1 MGAHCSVRTST
12 ILGIEALPV
21 DVEVD
26 VSAGLP
32 TFAIVG
38 LPDLAVQEARERV
51 RAAVKASGFD
61 FPGARV
67 IVNLAPG
74 PLRKHGTG
82 FDLPIAAALL
92 AATRQIPRARVS
104 EVAVVGELSLDGRIR
119 AVPGMLAHA
128 LQARSCGT
136 LIGPPDAEGAQTL
149 EGLRYRALG
158 HLRDLAGAEMKD
170 TPARQRPATVL
181 PATPDL
187 AEVCGQELARRAL
200 EVAAAGGHN
209 ILLVGPPGS
218 GKTMLARRL
227 PGILPPLCS
236 DEMLSTALVHSVAG
250 LDDSD
255 ALAGVRPFRAP
266 HHSCSIAGLIGGGSP
281 PRPGE
286 VSLAHNGV
294 LFLDEMPEFGPAA
307 LQALRQPLED
317 GQVVLVRADGRVRF
331 PARIALVGAANPCP
345 CGFFGDPEKACTC
358 PPSVVARYQS
368 RIGGPLLDR
377 IDMYVRMERVPPDR
391 ILCGAPAEATA
402 VVRSRIKAAREA
414 CLARGP
420 AANAV
425 ISGAALLTACQ
436 LSSESRTAV
445 EEHARAHHLSGRGIT
460 RLLRV
465 ARSIADLEGSIP
477 VTSDHVDEASGF
489 RMETGGAQHGANRR
503 SPV

>member
-26 VSAGLP
+26 VSTGLP
-32 TFAIVG
+32 VFSIVG
-38 LPDLAVQEARERV
+38 LPDAAVQEARERV
-51 RAAVKASGFD
+51 RAAVRSSGFD

-67 IVNLAPG
+67 VVNLAPG

-92 AATRQIPRARVS
+92 AATAQIPRKPVS
-104 EVAVVGELSLDGRIR
+104 LAAVVGELSLDGSVRS
-119 AVPGMLAHA
+119 VPGMLAHA
-128 LQARSCGT
+128 LQARERGI
-136 LIGPPDAEGAQTL
+136 LLGPADADGAQTL
-149 EGLRYRALG
+149 AGLDYRPLR
-158 HLRDLAGAEMKD
+158 HLRDLLDPNPLGIALPDGRA
-170 TPARQRPATVL
+170 ATL
-181 PATPDL
+181 PVVADL
-187 AEVCGQELARRAL
+187 ADVYGQEYAKRAL
-200 EVAAAGGHN
+200 EIAAAGGHN
-209 ILLVGPPGS
+209 VLMVGPPGS

-227 PGILPPLCS
+227 AGILPPLED
-236 DEMLSTALVHSVAG
+236 DERLSTALVHSVAG

-255 ALAGVRPFRAP
+255 ALAGLRPFRAP

-345 CGFFGDPEKACTC
+345 CGFFGDPEKACAC
-358 PPSVVARYQS
+358 PPALVARYQG

-377 IDMYVRMERVPPDR
+377 IDMYVRVERVPPDR
-391 ILCGAPAEATA
+391 ILSGVPGETTRA
-402 VVRSRIKAAREA
+402 VRARLTRSRQFGLDQRATPNARLSGASLFAACRLSIATREA
-414 CLARGP
+414 
-420 AANAV
+420 
-425 ISGAALLTACQ
+425 
-436 LSSESRTAV
+436 V
-445 EEHARAHHLSGRGIT
+445 EGHARIHHLSGRGIT

-465 ARSIADLEGSIP
+465 ARSIADLEESDR
-477 VTSDHVDEASGF
+477 VTVGHIDEASGF
-489 RMETGGAQHGANRR
+489 RMETGGTGGGGHLG
-503 SPV
+503 

>member
-1 MGAHCSVRTST
+1 MGAHCCVRTST

-32 TFAIVG
+32 TFSIVG
-38 LPDLAVQEARERV
+38 LPDMAVQEARERV
-51 RAAVKASGFD
+51 RAAVKSSGFD
-61 FPGARV
+61 FPGSRV

-92 AATRQIPRARVS
+92 AATRQIPREPVS
-104 EVAVVGELSLDGRIR
+104 RAAVVGELSLDGTVRC
-119 AVPGMLAHA
+119 VPGMLAHA
-128 LQARSCGT
+128 LQARSRGA
-136 LIGPPDAEGAQTL
+136 LLGPPGADGADAL
-149 EGLRYRALG
+149 EGLDYWPLEK
-158 HLRDLAGAEMKD
+158 LRDLLDPKRS
-170 TPARQRPATVL
+170 ARLRPAHDLETC
-181 PATPDL
+181 ADTADL
-187 AEVCGQELARRAL
+187 AEVYGQEFAKRAF
-200 EVAAAGGHN
+200 EIAAAGGHN
-209 ILLVGPPGS
+209 VLLVGPPGS

-227 PGILPPLCS
+227 AGILPPLGT
-236 DEMLSTALVHSVAG
+236 DERLSTALVHSVAG

-255 ALAGVRPFRAP
+255 ALAGARPFRAP

-307 LQALRQPLED
+307 LQTLRQPIED

-358 PPSVVARYQS
+358 PPALVGRYQG

-377 IDMYVRMERVPPDR
+377 IDMYVRMERVAPER
-391 ILCGAPAEATA
+391 ILSGTPGEATRA
-402 VVRSRIKAAREA
+402 IRERVIRARDVSRD
-414 CLARGP
+414 RGP
-420 AANAV
+420 SSNARL
-425 ISGAALLTACQ
+425 SGAALFASCR
-436 LSSESRTAV
+436 LSTSAREAV
-445 EEHARAHHLSGRGIT
+445 EEHARLHRLSGRGIT

-465 ARSIADLEGSIP
+465 ARSIADLEA
-477 VTSDHVDEASGF
+477 SDRVCVEHVDEASAF
-489 RMETGGAQHGANRR
+489 RMETGGVTRVGRT
-503 SPV
+503 S